1 MELKTLPLNIIDL
14 VPKESKLRLERV
26 PVDLTL
32 RHWSLLVKE
41 WAKKRFGGPE
51 NLQLIFAE
59 QRIVEIAELCFFMLK
74 DESKKHFEDAT
85 GTPSLDKF
93 LDSIASVKD
102 QIAIQKALLATIGIG
117 EPEFEQLE
125 KSLPQGATE
134 SADPKPQSPKKIGAK
149 SSTTSQAGTRGARRK
164 GSST

>member
-1 MELKTLPLNIIDL
+1 MELKNLPLNIVDL
-14 VPKESKLRLERV
+14 VPKESTLKLERV
-26 PVDLTL
+26 PAELKL

-51 NLQLIFAE
+51 NVQVIFAE

-74 DESKKHFEDAT
+74 DQSKIHFQDAS
-85 GTPSLDKF
+85 GTPSFDNF

-117 EPEFEQLE
+117 EPEFEQIE
-125 KSLPQGATE
+125 KTIPKGATE

-149 SSTTSQAGTRGARRK
+149 SSTPSRAGMRGARRK
-164 GSST
+164 SL